1 MVQVSR
7 AALRQEL
14 ELAKDFDGNVEEGH
28 NVGVKGVTTNV
39 NAIYRQQNDRNCVSR
54 RQHG

>member
-28 NVGVKGVTTNV
+28 NVGVKGDDDERERYIST
-39 NAIYRQQNDRNCVSR
+39 AK
-54 RQHG
+54 